1 MTRFMVRANGKVSCG
16 NRRSVL
22 ILVSRRRS
30 ERDQRSAGLASRSS
44 GKGSSAEFNG
54 SESGG
59 DVDVL
64 RLIRMRLLDMR
75 LLDMRLLHSLSAVGG
90 GRRSSHILRVR
101 CDDLFLPAL

>member
-1 MTRFMVRANGKVSCG
+1 M
-16 NRRSVL
+16 
-22 ILVSRRRS
+22 
-30 ERDQRSAGLASRSS
+30 
-44 GKGSSAEFNG
+44 
-54 SESGG
+54 
-59 DVDVL
+59 DVL